1 MTLEDKL
8 EISFLITLNE
18 EDYRIISFDKTTK
31 ELYLMT
37 IDGFDEKTININE
50 LPNNFNLYK
59 LKEV

>member
-1 MTLEDKL
+1 MKLEDKL

-18 EDYRIISFDKTTK
+18 EDYRIISFDRTKK

-59 LKEV
+59 LEEV